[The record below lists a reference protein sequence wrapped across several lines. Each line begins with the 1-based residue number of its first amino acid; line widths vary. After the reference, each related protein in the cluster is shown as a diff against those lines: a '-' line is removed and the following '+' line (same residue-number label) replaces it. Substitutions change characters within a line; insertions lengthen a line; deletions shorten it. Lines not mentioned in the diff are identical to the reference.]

1 MKQVNRLIIYATFLL
16 SVFVLYI
23 TTISSAEIPIKEILT
38 LVLFATLAESVSID
52 IGNKTLSV
60 SSAIT
65 LCALISYG
73 PIASVWT
80 SVLSILFRVRKNQ
93 VTGKIAHTLNMS
105 IFSTLGNVAMYT
117 LSSAGAAWVY
127 LLFGGKTLSPLS
139 GVINYTFAIAVSDIS
154 RYSLILIA
162 AIFTEMLINTLLCAT
177 YLHTSGR
184 GQLLHEWI
192 NDFFWSFAGLLFV
205 GLMGVL
211 LTAFYLSY
219 GWFMVL
225 VCFAPLFLARYTF
238 SLYSNLRVS
247 YMDTVKSLSDAIE
260 AKDHYTRGHS
270 QRVQEYS
277 ALIADELKYTPKQKE
292 ILQYAALLHDVGK
305 IGVTETILNKP
316 GKLDELEFDSIKQHP
331 EMGARII
338 SNVKYLKE
346 CVPIIK
352 YHHKYYDGSGY
363 PDITKDEKIPY
374 ESYILGVADAF
385 DAMTSK
391 RQYREPYT
399 LDRAIEEIRR
409 CSGTQFEPSVAEA
422 FINAFTKQQA
432 KANAQTLPTR
442 RKRRGSS
449 GAVPVVIPAAKDA
462 GKALEP
468 MDSLDSVQS

>member
-1 MKQVNRLIIYATFLL
+1 MIQ
-16 SVFVLYI
+16 
-23 TTISSAEIPIKEILT
+23 
-38 LVLFATLAESVSID
+38 
-52 IGNKTLSV
+52 
-60 SSAIT
+60 
-65 LCALISYG
+65 
-73 PIASVWT
+73 
-80 SVLSILFRVRKNQ
+80 
-93 VTGKIAHTLNMS
+93 
-105 IFSTLGNVAMYT
+105 
-117 LSSAGAAWVY
+117 
-127 LLFGGKTLSPLS
+127 
-139 GVINYTFAIAVSDIS
+139 
-154 RYSLILIA
+154 
-162 AIFTEMLINTLLCAT
+162 
-177 YLHTSGR
+177 
-184 GQLLHEWI
+184 EWI
-192 NDFFWSFAGLLFV
+192 FDFFWSFAGLLVV

-211 LTAFYLSY
+211 LTAFYVTY
-219 GWFMVL
+219 GWFMIL
-225 VCFAPLFLARYTF
+225 IFFAPLFLARYTF

-363 PDITKDEKIPY
+363 PDITKDEMIPY

-442 RKRRGSS
+442 RKRRGSL

-462 GKALEP
+462 GKALEQ